1 MPSSTVAPASRVANA
16 DQRAYWT
23 ERASQ
28 VWVARQELLDEQLA
42 PLGART
48 LDALAPQP
56 GERVL
61 DVGCGCG
68 ASTAEL
74 ARRVGAGGRAVGID
88 ISLPLLAH
96 GSAVREGAPVPP
108 RFLAGDAQTPPL
120 AAASFDAWTSRF
132 GVMFFADPERAFTAL
147 VGLLR
152 PGGRVAF
159 VCWQEAALNPWMI
172 GPAQAAAPYV
182 ELPAPPPP
190 GSPGPFTLAD
200 PDRLHALLRASGLV
214 DPRLEDAR
222 MQLHP
227 GGGSIDEAIRLAF
240 EIGPLGA
247 ALRES
252 PPDAA
257 SRRRVEQAVRES
269 FEAHRGPDGRVAM
282 AGAAWVV
289 TARRA
294 D

>member
-1 MPSSTVAPASRVANA
+1 MPASPAEPASRVANA

-23 ERASQ
+23 DRASQ
-28 VWVARQELLDEQLA
+28 VWIARQELLDEQLA

-74 ARRVGAGGRAVGID
+74 ARRVGAAGRAVGID
-88 ISLPLLAH
+88 IALPLLAH
-96 GSAVREGAPVPP
+96 GNVVRAGAAVPP

-120 AAASFDAWTSRF
+120 AEGSFDAWTSRF
-132 GVMFFADPERAFTAL
+132 GVMFFAEPERAFAAL
-147 VGLLR
+147 VRLLR

-159 VCWQEAALNPWMI
+159 VCWQEPALNPWMI
-172 GPAQAAAPYV
+172 GPAQAAAPYL
-182 ELPAPPPP
+182 ELPPPPPP

-200 PDRLHALLRASGLV
+200 PDRVQALLRVSGLV
-214 DPRLEDAR
+214 ETRLDDAR
-222 MQLHP
+222 MQVHP
-227 GGGSIDEAIRLAF
+227 GGGNLDEATRLAF

-247 ALRES
+247 ALRER
-252 PPDAA
+252 PPDEAG
-257 SRRRVEQAVRES
+257 RRQVEQAVREC
-269 FEAHRGPDGRVAM
+269 FEAQRGSDGRVAM
-282 AGAAWVV
+282 SGAAWVV
-289 TARRA
+289 TAHRA